1 MFEERIAMSSI
12 NLYFPA
18 IMLEKKSCGC
28 ACAAVSYNYEYKPN
42 AKKVRINDCYQFYKV
57 GLSYVD
63 RYPFS
68 LIIINLLLQLMFE
81 ERIAMS
87 SNINL

>member
-1 MFEERIAMSSI
+1 MIA
-12 NLYFPA
+12 
-18 IMLEKKSCGC
+18 
-28 ACAAVSYNYEYKPN
+28 
-42 AKKVRINDCYQFYKV
+42 INDCYQFYKV

-87 SNINL
+87 SINLYFPAIMLEKKSCGCACAAVSYNSNNSTMIVELEHSK